1 MNVNAELKVSADLR
15 IRCVGV
21 FKGCKEFES
30 PSSLRAFALFAHL
43 ELTDYWIPRKDE
55 LDCNVVLI
63 NLLRHG
69 RTWFEPVLLDLLK
82 ALARQY
88 EGDWRQAQCKELEEE
103 IKKALQQ
110 PGGSDQDQ
118 VYQQLAVISS
128 TSDGGKEEKRAAR
141 WIKEAGDDLDERAL
155 RISLAVFHGTS
166 FETIERAKNDLLE
179 ALQELVPPPPPPAPD
194 APAPAPAP
202 HAPLMQRLKKAGAY
216 ETDGQ
221 APDWKKVIELKEPEL
236 ASEVLIHVWQTYRET
251 KWRQKLIGWL
261 TSYAGG
267 RPADVRTRAAVAAG
281 ILAVKDYRFVRENL
295 LDLWVERDDAKYRT
309 AIGMALGILA
319 REDNWAT
326 EVQRLLREWSESSEQ
341 SERWAALRAYI
352 YVGAYCQPVS
362 EVIAR
367 WRSIADSEYASI
379 LIQVSEDNALRLNNP
394 MHMSLMDAM
403 VRFFVDIAQMPD
415 EKKRP
420 LFAGILSGL
429 KNWVGEAKIDVGL
442 GLFMFTTLGRLIA
455 TGNGEPNGAPVLL
468 QLISDG
474 LTENEAE
481 YRSQLAGI
489 FEVVMRNG
497 ATIMDGRE
505 LLCVWLRW
513 VDGLQES
520 SPAFES
526 RINTLFNEIIAA
538 DKGSRARGKLA
549 ACLRECGRN
558 RTAQRILS
566 GLKSPTS
573 QAEQPSSR

>member
-15 IRCVGV
+15 LRCVGV
-21 FKGCKEFES
+21 FKECKEFES
-30 PSSLRAFALFAHL
+30 PSNLRAFALFAHL
-43 ELTDYWIPRKDE
+43 ELTDYWIPRRDE
-55 LDCNVVLI
+55 LDCTVIVL

-69 RTWFEPVLLDLLK
+69 RTWLEPVLLDLLK

-88 EGDWRQAQCKELEEE
+88 EGDWRQTQCNELAEE
-103 IKKALQQ
+103 IRKALQQ

-118 VYQQLAVISS
+118 DFQQLAVISGPS
-128 TSDGGKEEKRAAR
+128 ETGKEEKRAAR

-155 RISLAVFHGTS
+155 RITLAVFHGTT

-179 ALQELVPPPPPPAPD
+179 ALQELAPPPPPPAPD
-194 APAPAPAP
+194 APPPAPAP
-202 HAPLMQRLKKAGAY
+202 YVPLMQRLKKAGAY

-236 ASEVLIHVWQTYRET
+236 ASEALVHVWQTYRES

-261 TSYAGG
+261 TTYAGG

-309 AIGMALGILA
+309 AIGMALGILV
-319 REDNWAT
+319 REESWAA
-326 EVQRLLREWSESSEQ
+326 EVQRLLRAWSESSEQ
-341 SERWAALRAYI
+341 SERWAALRAYL

-362 EVIAR
+362 EVISR
-367 WRSIADSEYASI
+367 WRAIADSEYAAI
-379 LIQVSEDNALRLNNP
+379 LIQVSEDKALRLNNP

-415 EKKRP
+415 DKKRP
-420 LFAGILSGL
+420 LFAGILDGL
-429 KNWVGEAKIDVGL
+429 KKWIADAKNDAEL

-455 TGNGEPNGAPVLL
+455 SGNGESNGAPVLL
-468 QLISDG
+468 QLVSDG
-474 LTENEAE
+474 PAENEQS
-481 YRSQLAGI
+481 YRAQLAGI

-497 ATIMDGRE
+497 ATIMEGRE
-505 LLCVWLRW
+505 LLSVWLRW
-513 VDGLQES
+513 VDGLQDS
-520 SPAFES
+520 SPMFET
-526 RINTLFNEIIAA
+526 RISTLFSEIIAH
-538 DKGSRARGKLA
+538 DKGGRARGKLA
-549 ACLRECGRN
+549 ACLRECGRS

-566 GLKSPTS
+566 GL
-573 QAEQPSSR
+573 